1 MQEKTRPFSSK
12 EKFLA
17 PELSRDFDDQVSK
30 QVGEIIPPYDPEIP
44 KIEKLKRVFRG
55 VFWVVIPVILLAFFG
70 AIGFIGY
77 KAAGDFDT
85 FWHHLKNNKTIAVTL
100 TNQKEVQDIVIDDVL
115 SQLSQ
120 PDKTIHEKL
129 LEITISGYQKQDLAK
144 HSLVVHDQKLR
155 TRYQHGFEQ
164 YIQMAIK
171 QAYLIY
177 DNFGPQTERD
187 VYGITAEELVYQKGL
202 RVDGYAPMTLKSS
215 VYQARRY
222 FPFAL
227 IAGQIAD
234 IDPLRILKIFEIET
248 NFTETVVY
256 SNTNRTIN
264 DDIGIAQNNLIL
276 IPGLIRDILNP
287 SSPIYSPYFE
297 FFEVGV
303 DFETGDPLLWPD
315 YLVRLEK
322 ELSGSYNPQ
331 HNPTGRYYVNMLKAP
346 HLGAVLAAFHV
357 KRDQQYP
364 IYNKC
369 MRFYTTHADWFKQTL
384 NLEKKLNPFHW
395 TDYTFYN
402 GGPKRWFVMRNFLEC
417 KTNQKSVSSPL
428 RKAVN
433 VIKRRNTLAQRIGE
447 KNDYIKTLA
456 YDTNNGQK
464 LVENDGLF
472 QYGLLD
478 FTSDFEGK
486 LLMYNLNQQIAQ
498 NIVQSPTKTQ

>member
-12 EKFLA
+12 EKFLD
-17 PELSRDFDDQVSK
+17 PELSKDFDHQVSK

-55 VFWVVIPVILLAFFG
+55 VFLVVIPVILLAFFG

-234 IDPLRILKIFEIET
+234 IDPLRILKIFENIEG
-248 NFTETVVY
+248 F
-256 SNTNRTIN
+256 
-264 DDIGIAQNNLIL
+264 G
-276 IPGLIRDILNP
+276 
-287 SSPIYSPYFE
+287 
-297 FFEVGV
+297 
-303 DFETGDPLLWPD
+303 DF
-315 YLVRLEK
+315 
-322 ELSGSYNPQ
+322 
-331 HNPTGRYYVNMLKAP
+331 
-346 HLGAVLAAFHV
+346 
-357 KRDQQYP
+357 
-364 IYNKC
+364 
-369 MRFYTTHADWFKQTL
+369 
-384 NLEKKLNPFHW
+384 
-395 TDYTFYN
+395 
-402 GGPKRWFVMRNFLEC
+402 
-417 KTNQKSVSSPL
+417 
-428 RKAVN
+428 
-433 VIKRRNTLAQRIGE
+433 
-447 KNDYIKTLA
+447 
-456 YDTNNGQK
+456 
-464 LVENDGLF
+464 
-472 QYGLLD
+472 
-478 FTSDFEGK
+478 
-486 LLMYNLNQQIAQ
+486 
-498 NIVQSPTKTQ
+498 

>member
-1 MQEKTRPFSSK
+1 
-12 EKFLA
+12 
-17 PELSRDFDDQVSK
+17 
-30 QVGEIIPPYDPEIP
+30 
-44 KIEKLKRVFRG
+44 
-55 VFWVVIPVILLAFFG
+55 
-70 AIGFIGY
+70 
-77 KAAGDFDT
+77 
-85 FWHHLKNNKTIAVTL
+85 
-100 TNQKEVQDIVIDDVL
+100 
-115 SQLSQ
+115 
-120 PDKTIHEKL
+120 
-129 LEITISGYQKQDLAK
+129 
-144 HSLVVHDQKLR
+144 
-155 TRYQHGFEQ
+155 
-164 YIQMAIK
+164 MAIK

-303 DFETGDPLLWPD
+303 DFETGEPLLWPD

-346 HLGAVLAAFHV
+346 HLGAVLAAFHI

-369 MRFYTTHADWFKQTL
+369 MRFYTTHADWFKKTL

-402 GGPKRWFVMRNFLEC
+402 GGPKRWFVMRKFLEC

>member
-12 EKFLA
+12 EKFLD
-17 PELSRDFDDQVSK
+17 PELSKDFDHQVSK

-55 VFWVVIPVILLAFFG
+55 VFLVVVPVILLAFFG

-129 LEITISGYQKQDLAK
+129 LEITISGYQKQDLAE
-144 HSLVVHDQKLR
+144 HSLVVNDQKLR

-303 DFETGDPLLWPD
+303 DF
-315 YLVRLEK
+315 
-322 ELSGSYNPQ
+322 
-331 HNPTGRYYVNMLKAP
+331 
-346 HLGAVLAAFHV
+346 
-357 KRDQQYP
+357 
-364 IYNKC
+364 
-369 MRFYTTHADWFKQTL
+369 
-384 NLEKKLNPFHW
+384 
-395 TDYTFYN
+395 
-402 GGPKRWFVMRNFLEC
+402 
-417 KTNQKSVSSPL
+417 
-428 RKAVN
+428 
-433 VIKRRNTLAQRIGE
+433 
-447 KNDYIKTLA
+447 
-456 YDTNNGQK
+456 
-464 LVENDGLF
+464 
-472 QYGLLD
+472 
-478 FTSDFEGK
+478 
-486 LLMYNLNQQIAQ
+486 
-498 NIVQSPTKTQ
+498 

>member
-1 MQEKTRPFSSK
+1 MREKTRPFSST
-12 EKFLA
+12 
-17 PELSRDFDDQVSK
+17 ELSKDLHNQVSK
-30 QVGEIIPPYDPEIP
+30 QVGEIIPPYEPEIP
-44 KIEKLKRVFRG
+44 KIETLKKVLRG
-55 VFWVVIPVILLAFFG
+55 ICLVVIPVVLLVFLG
-70 AIGFIGY
+70 TVGFIGY
-77 KAAGDFDT
+77 KTVGDFDT

-100 TNQKEVQDIVIDDVL
+100 TTQKEVQDIVIDDVL

-144 HSLVVHDQKLR
+144 HSLVIHDQKLR
-155 TRYQHGFEQ
+155 TQYQHGFEQ

-187 VYGITAEELVYQKGL
+187 VYGITSEELIYQKGL
-202 RVDGYAPMTLKSS
+202 RADGYAPMTLKNSI
-215 VYQARRY
+215 YQARRY

-256 SNTNRTIN
+256 SNTNRIIN

-303 DFETGDPLLWPD
+303 DFETGESLLWPD
-315 YLVRLEK
+315 YLAKLEQ
-322 ELSGSYNPQ
+322 ELSGTYKPQ

-357 KRDQQYP
+357 KRDQQYR
-364 IYNKC
+364 IYDKC
-369 MRFYTTHADWFKQTL
+369 MHFYTTNANWFKKTL
-384 NLEKKLNPFHW
+384 NLEKELNPFHW

-417 KTNQKSVSSPL
+417 KQNQKAVSAPL
-428 RKAVN
+428 QKAVN
-433 VIKRRNTLAQRIGE
+433 IIKRRNTLAQRIGE

-456 YDTNNGQK
+456 YDANHEQK

-472 QYGLLD
+472 QYGLFD

-486 LLMYNLNQQIAQ
+486 PLMHNLNQQIAQ
-498 NIVQSPTKTQ
+498 NTAQSPTKTQ